1 MNFTISDII
10 MTVKDRTNHTLEDTP
25 TLFSN
30 RKGPKGQIARAC
42 LISPPSTPDETLIT
56 EFGLIFQVCVIIH
69 VRQIIKEDLKP
80 HSIGRRF

>member
-30 RKGPKGQIARAC
+30 RKGPKGQIAGPV
-42 LISPPSTPDETLIT
+42 SYTPSKAPMSTSL
-56 EFGLIFQVCVIIH
+56 
-69 VRQIIKEDLKP
+69 
-80 HSIGRRF
+80 